1 MEISPILLVHLT
13 CFACVFVCV
22 CVCVCVCVRE
32 RERERGGG
40 GDEGERAQRTII
52 ENGNDKHHKRWKVK
66 LPYESQQ
73 HETKLSPYQT
83 NKGKET
89 SQISSQ
95 DTLYYAH
102 TQTEL
107 LLTTIRI
114 VMETA

>member
-1 MEISPILLVHLT
+1 
-13 CFACVFVCV
+13 VC
-22 CVCVCVCVRE
+22 E
-32 RERERGGG
+32 RERERDLCGK
-40 GDEGERAQRTII
+40 EKLTII

-89 SQISSQ
+89 SQIFSQ

-102 TQTEL
+102 THTEL